1 MDAGN
6 RNFVLVEKG
15 GKFIIGGNEA
25 ITVELKDRGG
35 GWGVGKVWG
44 RGRRGRGRRRRGRGW
59 CRWGRG
65 WGRRRR

>member
-1 MDAGN
+1 MDTGN

-44 RGRRGRGRRRRGRGW
+44 GGRGSIHSSATF
-59 CRWGRG
+59 
-65 WGRRRR
+65 